1 MITSTRSAAACV
13 AALLSASLAACGQ
26 PEPKP
31 SAAASAAQPIAI
43 AIAKGKIDVEG
54 GVIRLAAQREGLIQD
69 VFAEEGDRVRKGQVL
84 AQIDTRQ
91 ANLAVDQARADLS
104 EARARL
110 MTATARS
117 SAADREARRL
127 AGLGQ
132 IDAVAGQE
140 ADKAA
145 DEAQV
150 QRGELAA
157 ARAGVEVAE
166 QKLRT
171 QEFEIEARQVR
182 APLDGRIVR
191 RSAKPGD
198 GASTLNVT
206 ELFLLAPDTARIVRA
221 ELDEQFVG
229 DVKPGQ
235 RADILLEYD
244 EKQVLRGRVL
254 RLGEV
259 FGSRKL
265 ANDDPNERQDTRVV
279 EMVVAVE
286 GDQAL
291 RIGQRV
297 LVRVMQ

>member
-1 MITSTRSAAACV
+1 MITRTRSAAACI
-13 AALLSASLAACGQ
+13 AALLATSLAACGK
-26 PEPKP
+26 PEPKQTT
-31 SAAASAAQPIAI
+31 AVSAAQPI

-54 GVIRLAAQREGLIQD
+54 GVIRLAAQREGLIQE

-91 ANLAVDQARADLS
+91 AALAVAQAKADLA

-117 SAADREARRL
+117 TAADREAHRL

-132 IDAVAGQE
+132 LDAVARQE

-221 ELDEQFVG
+221 DLDEQFVS

-244 EKQVLRGRVL
+244 EKQVFRGRVL

-279 EMVVAVE
+279 EMVVTVE

-297 LVRVMQ
+297 LVRVMP

>member
-1 MITSTRSAAACV
+1 MA
-13 AALLSASLAACGQ
+13 AALLTSVLSACS
-26 PEPKP
+26 PTPPKP
-31 SAAASAAQPIAI
+31 APVPAASRQIAM
-43 AIAKGKIDVEG
+43 AKGKIDVEG
-54 GVIRLAAQREGLIQD
+54 GVIRLAAQREGLIQT
-69 VFAEEGDRVRKGQVL
+69 VFAEEGDRVRKGQIL

-91 ANLAVDQARADLS
+91 AALGVALAQADLA

-110 MTATARS
+110 TSARARS
-117 SAADREARRL
+117 VAADREGARL

-132 IDAVAGQE
+132 IDAVARQE

-145 DEAQV
+145 DEGRI
-150 QRGELAA
+150 QRGDLAA
-157 ARAGVEVAE
+157 AEAAVAVAQE
-166 QKLRT
+166 KLRT

-182 APLDGRIVR
+182 APLAGRIVR

-198 GASTLNVT
+198 GTSTLTVT
-206 ELFLLAPDTARIVRA
+206 ELFLLAPDAPRIVRA
-221 ELDEQFVG
+221 ELDEQFIA

-235 RADILLEYD
+235 RAEVFLEYD
-244 EKQVLRGRVL
+244 EKQVFPGQVL

-286 GDQAL
+286 GSQSL

-297 LVRVMQ
+297 LVRVMP

>member
-1 MITSTRSAAACV
+1 MIMRFLSTVAAAAV
-13 AALLSASLAACGQ
+13 LTGSLVACGQ
-26 PEPKP
+26 SEPKAEP
-31 SAAASAAQPIAI
+31 APASRPVAM
-43 AIAKGKIDVEG
+43 AKGKIDVEG

-84 AQIDTRQ
+84 AQIDSRQ
-91 ANLAVDQARADLS
+91 AALSVAQAKAELS

-110 MTATARS
+110 LAAMARS
-117 SAADREARRL
+117 DAAEREAKRL
-127 AGLGQ
+127 AGLGEA
-132 IDAVAGQE
+132 DAVARQE
-140 ADKAA
+140 ADKAM
-145 DEAQV
+145 DEARV

-157 ARAGVEVAE
+157 AKAAVEVAA
-166 QKLRT
+166 QKLKT

-206 ELFLLAPDTARIVRA
+206 ELFLLAPDSPRIVRA
-221 ELDEQFVG
+221 ELDEQFVAG
-229 DVKPGQ
+229 VKAGQ
-235 RADILLEYD
+235 RAAVLLEYD
-244 EKQVLRGRVL
+244 EKQSFRGHVM

-265 ANDDPNERQDTRVV
+265 ASDDPNERQDTRVV
-279 EMVVAVE
+279 EMVVAIE
-286 GDQAL
+286 GSDNL

-297 LVRVMQ
+297 LVRVMP

>member
-13 AALLSASLAACGQ
+13 AALLASLAACSQ

-31 SAAASAAQPIAI
+31 SAAASAAQPI

-91 ANLAVDQARADLS
+91 ANLAVAQARADLS

-127 AGLGQ
+127 GGLGQ
-132 IDAVAGQE
+132 IDAVAGQD

-171 QEFEIEARQVR
+171 QAFEIEARQVR

-244 EKQVLRGRVL
+244 EKQVFRGRVL

-286 GDQAL
+286 GDQTL

-297 LVRVMQ
+297 LVRVMP

>member
-31 SAAASAAQPIAI
+31 SAATSAAQPI

-91 ANLAVDQARADLS
+91 ANLAVAQARADLS

-171 QEFEIEARQVR
+171 QEFEIEAHQVR

-244 EKQVLRGRVL
+244 EKQVFRGRVL

-297 LVRVMQ
+297 LVRVMP

>member
-13 AALLSASLAACGQ
+13 AALLASLAACSQ

-31 SAAASAAQPIAI
+31 SAAASAAQPI

-91 ANLAVDQARADLS
+91 ANLAVAQARADLS

-127 AGLGQ
+127 GGLGQ
-132 IDAVAGQE
+132 IDAVAGQD

-244 EKQVLRGRVL
+244 EKQVFRGRVL

-286 GDQAL
+286 GDQTL

-297 LVRVMQ
+297 LVRVMP

>member
-31 SAAASAAQPIAI
+31 SAATSAAQPI

-91 ANLAVDQARADLS
+91 ANLAVAQARADLS

-127 AGLGQ
+127 GGLGQ
-132 IDAVAGQE
+132 IDAVAGQD

-171 QEFEIEARQVR
+171 QAFEIEARQVR

-235 RADILLEYD
+235 RADIHLEYD
-244 EKQVLRGRVL
+244 EKQVFRGRVL

-286 GDQAL
+286 GDQTL

-297 LVRVMQ
+297 LVRVMP

>member
-13 AALLSASLAACGQ
+13 AALLASLAACSQ

-31 SAAASAAQPIAI
+31 SAAASAAQPI

-91 ANLAVDQARADLS
+91 ANLAVAQARADLS

-127 AGLGQ
+127 GGLGQ

-244 EKQVLRGRVL
+244 EKQVFRGRVL

-286 GDQAL
+286 GDQTL

-297 LVRVMQ
+297 LVRVMP

>member
-1 MITSTRSAAACV
+1 MITRTRSATACI
-13 AALLSASLAACGQ
+13 AALLATSLAACGK

-31 SAAASAAQPIAI
+31 TTAASAAQPI

-54 GVIRLAAQREGLIQD
+54 GVIRLAAQREGLIQE

-91 ANLAVDQARADLS
+91 AALAVAQARADLA

-117 SAADREARRL
+117 TAADREARRL

-132 IDAVAGQE
+132 VDAVARQE

-221 ELDEQFVG
+221 DLDEQFVS

-244 EKQVLRGRVL
+244 EKQVFRGRVL

-297 LVRVMQ
+297 LVRVMP

>member
-1 MITSTRSAAACV
+1 MIMRFLSTVAAAAV
-13 AALLSASLAACGQ
+13 LTGSLVACGQ
-26 PEPKP
+26 SEPKAEP
-31 SAAASAAQPIAI
+31 APASRPVAM
-43 AIAKGKIDVEG
+43 AKGKIDVEG

-84 AQIDTRQ
+84 AQIDSRQ
-91 ANLAVDQARADLS
+91 AALSVAQAKADLS

-110 MTATARS
+110 LAAMARS
-117 SAADREARRL
+117 DAAEREAKRL
-127 AGLGQ
+127 AGLGEV
-132 IDAVAGQE
+132 DAVARQE
-140 ADKAA
+140 ADKAM
-145 DEAQV
+145 DEARV

-157 ARAGVEVAE
+157 AKAAVEVAA
-166 QKLRT
+166 QKLKT

-206 ELFLLAPDTARIVRA
+206 ELFLLAPDSPRIVRA
-221 ELDEQFVG
+221 ELDEQFVAG
-229 DVKPGQ
+229 VKAGQ
-235 RADILLEYD
+235 RADVLLEYD
-244 EKQVLRGRVL
+244 EKQAFRGHVL

-265 ANDDPNERQDTRVV
+265 ASDDPNERQDTRVV
-279 EMVVAVE
+279 EMVVAIE
-286 GDQAL
+286 GSDNL

-297 LVRVMQ
+297 LVRVMP

>member
-31 SAAASAAQPIAI
+31 SAAASAAQPI

-117 SAADREARRL
+117 SAADREAGRL

-157 ARAGVEVAE
+157 ARAGVDVAE

-244 EKQVLRGRVL
+244 EKQVFRGRVL

-265 ANDDPNERQDTRVV
+265 ASDDPNERQDTRVV

-297 LVRVMQ
+297 LVRVMP

>member
-1 MITSTRSAAACV
+1 MRSAQFLSSAAAL
-13 AALLSASLAACGQ
+13 ALLATPLVACGKA
-26 PEPKP
+26 EPKP
-31 SAAASAAQPIAI
+31 PAAAPAAQPV

-54 GVIRLAAQREGLIQD
+54 GVIRLAAQREGLIQE
-69 VFAEEGDRVRKGQVL
+69 VLAEEGDRVVKGQVL
-84 AQIDTRQ
+84 ATIDSRQ
-91 ANLAVDQARADLS
+91 AALSVAQARADLS

-110 MTATARS
+110 LAAMARS
-117 SAADREARRL
+117 RAADREAVRL

-132 IDAVAGQE
+132 VDAVARQD
-140 ADKAA
+140 ADKAM
-145 DEAQV
+145 DEAGI

-157 ARAGVEVAE
+157 ARAAVEVAA
-166 QKLRT
+166 QKLKT

-198 GASTLNVT
+198 GTSTLNVT
-206 ELFLLAPDTARIVRA
+206 ELFLLAPDAPRIVRA
-221 ELDEQFVG
+221 ELDEQFIAE
-229 DVKPGQ
+229 VKAGQ

-244 EKQVLRGRVL
+244 EKQSFRGRVL

-265 ANDDPNERQDTRVV
+265 ASDDPNERQDTRVV

-286 GDQAL
+286 GAPAL

-297 LVRVMQ
+297 LVRVMP

>member
-13 AALLSASLAACGQ
+13 AALLAVSLAACG
-26 PEPKP
+26 KP
-31 SAAASAAQPIAI
+31 QTKPAPAATAAQPI

-69 VFAEEGDRVRKGQVL
+69 VFAEEGDRVHKGQVL

-91 ANLAVDQARADLS
+91 AALAVALAKADLA

-117 SAADREARRL
+117 TAADREARRL

-132 IDAVAGQE
+132 VDAIARQE

-221 ELDEQFVG
+221 ELDEQFVS

-244 EKQVLRGRVL
+244 EKQVFRGRVL

-286 GDQAL
+286 GDQTL

-297 LVRVMQ
+297 LVRVMP